1 MDNAYVSA
9 KKVTLSVIPLINRNQ
24 GISEVL
30 ISDLNEAN

>member
-9 KKVTLSVIPLINRNQ
+9 KKVTLPVILLINRNQ